1 MIAIVDYGSGN
12 VRSVKNTLDF
22 LGAESLI
29 TSKPEEIEAADRIIF
44 PGVGAFGYAMEQ
56 LRKRK
61 LEGPVKNSIANGK
74 PFLGICL
81 GQQLLFEE
89 SEESPGIKGL
99 GIFKGRVKKFAKG
112 KTPQIGWNRII
123 PVKKNAFEEGY
134 MYFVNSY
141 YVAPEDSSL
150 IAAKTSYEGQEFA
163 SAIEKDNVTAVQFHA
178 EKSGDFGIDFLRRWL
193 NAR

>member
-1 MIAIVDYGSGN
+1 MIAIIDYGSGN

-22 LGAESLI
+22 LGVESKI
-29 TSKPEEIEAADRIIF
+29 TSKPEEIDAAGKIIF

-61 LEGPVKNSIANGK
+61 LEEPIKNAIANKK

-89 SEESPGIKGL
+89 SEESPGVKGL
-99 GIFKGRVKKFAKG
+99 GVFKGKVKKFVKG
-112 KTPQIGWNRII
+112 KTPQIGWNEII
-123 PVKKNAFEEGY
+123 PAKKNDFENGY

-141 YVAPEDSSL
+141 YVVPEDKGL

-163 SAIEKDNVTAVQFHA
+163 SAIEKDNVIAVQFHA
-178 EKSGDFGIDFLRRWL
+178 EKSGDFGLNFLRRWL